1 MAKTALEL
9 GHNSEPIRLA
19 IQDGFEQLR
28 LIIAEC
34 IREGQEQGEISR
46 QHDADVLA
54 DVLINV
60 REGALM
66 RAQLN
71 MDDRPVACLLSVMI
85 DEVLTP

>member
-1 MAKTALEL
+1 M
-9 GHNSEPIRLA
+9 
-19 IQDGFEQLR
+19 
-28 LIIAEC
+28 
-34 IREGQEQGEISR
+34 

-71 MDDRPVACLLSVMI
+71 MDDRPVACLLTVMI
-85 DEVLTP
+85 DELLTP